1 MGEVYPSLSSFSIL
15 NNSYS
20 GTTGIRFQVTGN
32 VELVINSTPDG
43 VDLALLHDK
52 LLTELHREQRN
63 QEYAVGDIY
72 LGRVRKILPHLN
84 ACFVD
89 VGYSR
94 DAFLHY
100 LDLGPQFA
108 SLNHFTRRTIS
119 GEQKTGDL
127 MNFPSLPDINK
138 DGKIKDVI
146 GQAYVVPV
154 QVAKEPISQKGP
166 RLTSEITLAGRYL
179 VLVPFSNKISLSSRI
194 SDDDERDRLRKLIQS
209 IRPSNM
215 GVIIRTQAEDAS
227 VSELDQDL
235 QDLVKRWE
243 EMFKSLKN
251 AKAPQR
257 ILGEINKTSSIL
269 RDILSESFTN
279 IHVNDDQVAAEV
291 KAYLKNIGHPE
302 SIIKMHKLPDLFQAL
317 NITKQIK
324 QSFSKQ
330 VNLKSGA
337 YLIVEHT
344 EAMHV
349 IDVNSGNRKNS
360 TVSNQ
365 EENALQ
371 TNLECA
377 KEIARLLRLRDM
389 GGIICIDFIDM
400 QNRDNQKKLCDSLRD
415 YMKEDKAKHNVLPPS
430 KFGVV
435 EITRERVKPVTKVIT
450 TENCPSCNGKGV
462 VQSSIL
468 YADEIEKRVSFLAE
482 EGVHK
487 EFRLIVH
494 PMVEAYLNRGF
505 FNSIA
510 KTWRKKYKIKVQVQ
524 ASSNSQ
530 FLEYHFFDKEGEEI
544 RLSW

>member
-1 MGEVYPSLSSFSIL
+1 L
-15 NNSYS
+15 N
-20 GTTGIRFQVTGN
+20 GN
-32 VELVINSTPDG
+32 VELIVNSTSSG
-43 VDLALLHDK
+43 VELALLSDK

-84 ACFVD
+84 AAFVD
-89 VGYSR
+89 VGYNK

-119 GEQKTGDL
+119 GEQKSADL
-127 MNFPSLPDINK
+127 MNFPSQPDISK
-138 DGKIKDVI
+138 DGKIKDVM
-146 GQAYVVPV
+146 GQGYIIPV

-194 SDDDERDRLRKLIQS
+194 TDETERERLRKQMQN

-215 GVIIRTQAEDAS
+215 GVIIRTQAEGTS

-243 EMFKSLKN
+243 EMYKVLKT
-251 AKAPQR
+251 ARAPQR
-257 ILGEINKTSSIL
+257 LLGEINKTSSIL
-269 RDILSESFTN
+269 RDILTENFSS
-279 IHVNDDQVAAEV
+279 IHVNDDQVAAEI
-291 KAYLKNIGHPE
+291 KAYLKSIGHQE
-302 SIIKMHKLPDLFQAL
+302 NILKFHKLPDLFDAFS
-317 NITKQIK
+317 IHKQIK
-324 QSFSKQ
+324 QGFGKQ

-360 TVSNQ
+360 SVHNQ

-400 QNRDNQKKLCDSLRD
+400 QNKDNQRKLHDSLRD
-415 YMKEDKAKHNVLPPS
+415 FMKDDKAKHNVLAPS
-430 KFGVV
+430 RFGVV

-450 TENCPSCNGKGV
+450 TEKCPSCDGKGV
-462 VQSSIL
+462 VQASVL
-468 YADEIEKRVSFLAE
+468 FTDELEGGLRFLSE
-482 EGVHK
+482 EGSYKDVK
-487 EFRLIVH
+487 LVVH
-494 PMVEAYLNRGF
+494 PMVESYLNRGF
-505 FNSIA
+505 F
-510 KTWRKKYKIKVQVQ
+510 KTITKSWSKKYNMKLKVE
-524 ASSNSQ
+524 SSSVSQ
-530 FLEYHFFDKEGEEI
+530 FLEYHFYDKEGEEI
-544 RLSW
+544 AL

>member
-1 MGEVYPSLSSFSIL
+1 
-15 NNSYS
+15 
-20 GTTGIRFQVTGN
+20 
-32 VELVINSTPDG
+32 
-43 VDLALLHDK
+43 
-52 LLTELHREQRN
+52 
-63 QEYAVGDIY
+63 
-72 LGRVRKILPHLN
+72 
-84 ACFVD
+84 
-89 VGYSR
+89 
-94 DAFLHY
+94 
-100 LDLGPQFA
+100 
-108 SLNHFTRRTIS
+108 
-119 GEQKTGDL
+119 
-127 MNFPSLPDINK
+127 MNFPSMPDINK

-215 GVIIRTQAEDAS
+215 GVIIRTQAEGAS
-227 VSELDQDL
+227 VTELDQDL

-243 EMFKSLKN
+243 DMYKTLKN

-400 QNRDNQKKLCDSLRD
+400 QNRDNQKKLCDALRD
-415 YMKEDKAKHNVLPPS
+415 YMKDDKAKHNVLPPS

-462 VQSSIL
+462 VQSSLL

-487 EFRLIVH
+487 EIRLIVH

-510 KTWRKKYKIKVQVQ
+510 KSWRKKHGIKLRVE

-530 FLEYHFFDKEGEEI
+530 FLEYHFYDKEGEEI